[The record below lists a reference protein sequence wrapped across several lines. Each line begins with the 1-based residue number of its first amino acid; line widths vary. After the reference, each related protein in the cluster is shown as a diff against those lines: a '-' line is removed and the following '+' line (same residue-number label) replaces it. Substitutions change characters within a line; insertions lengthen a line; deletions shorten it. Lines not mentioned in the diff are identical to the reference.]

1 MSDGYLLHLA
11 SSGMGAGTVNGTG
24 SALRFLFDITL
35 DRPEIVRHL
44 PVAREPRK
52 APVILSPEEVARM
65 LEAAPGVKYKA
76 ALSVAYGAGLRVSEV
91 VALKVSDIDS
101 ARMMIRIEQGK
112 RRKDRYAMLS
122 PRLLDL
128 LRDWWLVCRS
138 RGWLFPGRDPLQP
151 ITTRQLTRACHT
163 AAQAAGIEKHVSPHT
178 LRHSFAT
185 HLLEQ
190 NVDVRVIQVLLGHTK
205 LDTTA
210 RYTQVATNTIRN
222 VTSPLDHLI
231 GKTRRTSRPL
241 DARRCGP
248 SSSGGCGHLPRPW
261 TGLAQSQCR
270 PCEPRPA
277 QGDVGDRELPHGGA
291 RRPCR
296 ALRGLRAHGRSPTT
310 AAATGIVPSARA
322 RRRSHGWSERTAEL
336 LPVPYFHVVFTLP
349 ARDRRHRLP
358 EQGRHLRSLVQGFAR
373 RQC

>member
-1 MSDGYLLHLA
+1 MTDECISPLRRRMIEDMTVRNFVAKTQTDYIRRIKNFAIYLGRSPDTATREDVRRYLLHLA

-35 DRPEIVRHL
+35 DRPDIVRNL

-65 LEAAPGVKYKA
+65 LETAPGVKYKA
-76 ALSVAYGAGLRVSEV
+76 AQSVAYGAGLRVSEV
-91 VALKVSDIDS
+91 VALKVGDIDS

-128 LRDWWLVCRS
+128 LRDWWLACRS

-163 AAQAAGIEKHVSPHT
+163 AAQVAGIEKHVSPHT

-231 GKTRRTSRPL
+231 GKK
-241 DARRCGP
+241 D
-248 SSSGGCGHLPRPW
+248 
-261 TGLAQSQCR
+261 
-270 PCEPRPA
+270 EPPA
-277 QGDVGDRELPHGGA
+277 
-291 RRPCR
+291 
-296 ALRGLRAHGRSPTT
+296 
-310 AAATGIVPSARA
+310 
-322 RRRSHGWSERTAEL
+322 
-336 LPVPYFHVVFTLP
+336 
-349 ARDRRHRLP
+349 
-358 EQGRHLRSLVQGFAR
+358 
-373 RQC
+373 